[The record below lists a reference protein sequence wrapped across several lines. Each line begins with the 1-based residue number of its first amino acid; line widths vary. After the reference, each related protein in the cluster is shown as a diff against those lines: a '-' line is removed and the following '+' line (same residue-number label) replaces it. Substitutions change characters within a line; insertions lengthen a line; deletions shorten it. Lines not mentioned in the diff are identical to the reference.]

1 MPAPGD
7 SKSDPFLIITIPSR
21 ANGSQSNL
29 WPMRSSPFKLPIGR
43 PAEQELEIQ
52 SQLQVQESSSP
63 LGSPA
68 SRQERFASPLEQES
82 SSVLRPAEQ
91 PMSLTPIEEAPGET
105 AEEIP
110 WLRSPSPI
118 TLVPRP

>member
-7 SKSDPFLIITIPSR
+7 SKSDPFLIITGPSR

-63 LGSPA
+63 LPELNWGSPA
-68 SRQERFASPLEQES
+68 SCQERFASPLEQES

-91 PMSLTPIEEAPGET
+91 PMSLTAIEEAPGE
-105 AEEIP
+105 
-110 WLRSPSPI
+110 
-118 TLVPRP
+118 